1 MHTEI
6 EEKLKVDS
14 LKEVESRLAEVG
26 AEFLEE
32 QFQTDAYF
40 DNADAA
46 LKSSDRALRLRR
58 QRTGQKEKAF
68 LTYKGPKEKSDFKKR
83 QEIEVELGDGD
94 SAEKL
99 LLALGYEKALVF
111 EKKRRVW
118 RLNDCVVS
126 LDELPLLGGFVE
138 IEGPDG
144 DRIADVQRDLGLFD
158 LPHIVESYACLM
170 QQRLRQLGKD
180 QRQVFL

>member
-1 MHTEI
+1 MRTEI
-6 EEKLKVDS
+6 EGKLKVDS

-46 LKSSDRALRLRR
+46 LKSGDRALRLRR
-58 QRTGQKEKAF
+58 QRTAQKEKIF

-83 QEIEVELGDGD
+83 REIEVEVGDAD
-94 SAEKL
+94 SAEEL

-111 EKKRRVW
+111 EKRRRIW
-118 RLNDCVVS
+118 NLDDCVVC
-126 LDELPLLGGFVE
+126 LDELPLLGCFVE

-144 DRIADVQRDLGLFD
+144 ERIAGVQKDLGLSD
-158 LPHIVESYACLM
+158 LPHIVESYALLM
-170 QQRLRQLGKD
+170 DERLRLLGRKE
-180 QRQVFL
+180 RKVFL